1 MNVQRYKFIS
11 DEKTQIW
18 KKELEH
24 VLYRD
29 IHQEGLGCYIDKT
42 HIKLGDIH
50 LGSFFEAQFLFGN
63 AYWISVFAN
72 SLAESI
78 HRDYPQTDTRI
89 HIIGYETY
97 IEPVI
102 LMTKELLADV
112 KYPCVF
118 SHIYEAPKSLPGNTS
133 IDERL
138 RSSTETTY
146 ENNDIYVFVCGIAS
160 TLHTH
165 YKMAR
170 KVSKEISNCKEE
182 PTQDEINELCD
193 KSDFYSIIQIL
204 PTEFQNPLILSY
216 ELLDNKKLEIDKA
229 KDILVRT
236 DKANQERIIVKYLV
250 CVYSIWQRA
259 SECKWCFQ
267 EAELRPIV
275 DTNDISIVPFQA
287 IESIIKENDSN
298 DKEKGSNDE
307 KNDSNDKSQENDQD
321 TNKICFFERN
331 KEDNGFVFLDYL
343 YYDHINRNG
352 NHYQYYIRTNSLLKK
367 ILSDN
372 KLCKRFDSY
381 CNKIKKGLK
390 IGENRIDILIAPL
403 HYSNEQFVSAISQ
416 KVFKSKC
423 EIISFNPTQEFRSN
437 FECKYSNYS
446 YIFKKLRGINS
457 LTTKIYFHFIDDELI
472 MGNSYYRAKSFVSSL
487 LGHLGLYKHNK
498 NDESK
503 NDESKDEKS
512 IHLFESVILL
522 VNRNSNASKTNYI
535 ENIDKFFSFIDI
547 RVPSLRNYGDSCFLC
562 GKTTQATKLK
572 EKSALYTMEKHWEE
586 RENYHKQKNLEEEK
600 KLYNNPKRDK
610 EINERHFRRFY
621 CENLMY
627 QELRYK
633 WSDPKKIYRTIMKT
647 ISEEIS
653 RKDYTYQYEYLI
665 SFIVVLSRPFLYY
678 RENVK
683 KAVHAIVLFLLRIM
697 NKNCRILPETMI
709 VRLRELKTTDFNT
722 LENYYHVIDST
733 DFGKR
738 SSPLDDKIYYLY
750 SILLKRISEMES
762 CYLLS
767 VSNIEKAIKTFNE
780 LDLVKKLEHLKEI
793 GDDATKEEIEKEIEK
808 KKKRFA
814 NQFSMLIRSSIKK
827 ITGTSGGRS
836 KAIHLDNQLENYFAQ
851 HSINIIEKSS
861 GCSIDSVLVQIYL
874 ENLDVDKDTIKY
886 SNNNNLSFQ
895 DKYRETLTE
904 VSDNHQLCLAAEFK
918 DMSENNYIIA
928 CSRGANPDNFKVSP
942 NFDVEDDICYIG
954 ERKLYAVKC
963 FDASSEPLKTVYMLM
978 PIRDDL
984 SVKDNLE
991 SIRRILYHRYS
1002 IASEIKKVAES
1013 GELYQMYRDETWAK
1027 ILTQPKSVSHGQ
1039 SEDIIEHIS
1048 LLESI
1053 YQSFVIHTK
1062 GQSQSHS
1069 KDKEYNG
1076 VSIYSAITLFSNK
1089 IISFLHC
1096 IRIGREMEKHFPFEE
1111 ALRIDY
1117 LPETVPEYPLD
1128 NIDTGENNKF
1138 VFYETNDFRESENNN
1153 FEEFI
1158 SRLNLYIES
1167 MSKKDP
1173 TIILNDQL
1181 IKERDSGNKLQ
1192 IINLKL
1198 DGFSNY
1204 WIPIAFIHILVKNAL
1219 MHGDKGK
1226 PIEVGFQQN
1235 EEDKQGIDL
1244 VVKNYLKDTADEKEQ
1259 GITQKALSY
1268 CLNNGKSLCEFKS
1281 DMDHYESKIHMFFVK
1296 G

>member
-11 DEKTQIW
+11 DGKTQIW
-18 KKELEH
+18 KKELEN
-24 VLYRD
+24 VLHRD
-29 IHQEGLGCYIDKT
+29 IHQEGLGCYIDNT

-63 AYWISVFAN
+63 AYWISIFAN

-78 HRDYPQTDTRI
+78 HCAHPKADTRI

-102 LMTKELLADV
+102 LMTKELLTGEG
-112 KYPCVF
+112 YTCVF
-118 SHIYEAPKSLPGNTS
+118 SHIYEVLKNLPGNTI

-138 RSSTETTY
+138 RSGTDMTHKD
-146 ENNDIYVFVCGIAS
+146 NDVYVFVCGIAS

-170 KVSKEISNCKEE
+170 KVSKVISSVEEATRNEIE
-182 PTQDEINELCD
+182 ELCN
-193 KSDFYSIIQIL
+193 KSEFYSIIQIL
-204 PTEFQNPLILSY
+204 PTEFKDSLKLSY

-229 KDILVRT
+229 NSVLVRIDYT
-236 DKANQERIIVKYLV
+236 NHERIVAKYLV
-250 CVYSIWQRA
+250 CVYSVWQRA

-267 EAELRPIV
+267 EDHLRPIV
-275 DTNDISIVPFQA
+275 DTNDISIIPFQM
-287 IESIIKENDSN
+287 IERNTEENNSKEKEKDSN
-298 DKEKGSNDE
+298 DKEKKKAED
-307 KNDSNDKSQENDQD
+307 KNKS
-321 TNKICFFERN
+321 KICFFQRKKKNNSFE
-331 KEDNGFVFLDYL
+331 FLDYL

-367 ILSDN
+367 ILSDSE
-372 KLCKRFDSY
+372 LCKKFDSY
-381 CNKIKKGLK
+381 CDEIKKDLK
-390 IGENRIDILIAPL
+390 IEENRIDILIAPL

-416 KVFKSKC
+416 KVFHSKC

-446 YIFKKLRGINS
+446 YILKKLKGVDPLSTNV
-457 LTTKIYFHFIDDELI
+457 YFHFIDDELI

-487 LGHLGLYKHNK
+487 LGHLGLFKEIK
-498 NDESK
+498 NDENK
-503 NDESKDEKS
+503 NKEN

-522 VNRNSNASKTNYI
+522 VNRNSNASKSNYI
-535 ENIDKFFSFIDI
+535 ERLDKFFSFIDI
-547 RVPSLRNYGDSCFLC
+547 RVPSLRNYGDACFLC
-562 GKTTQATKLK
+562 GKTTQATRLK

-586 RENYHKQKNLEEEK
+586 RENYHKKKNLDEEK
-600 KLYNNPKRDK
+600 KLYNDPNRDR

-627 QELRYK
+627 QELRHQ
-633 WSDPKKIYRTIMKT
+633 WSVPERIYHIILKT
-647 ISEEIS
+647 ISKEIS
-653 RKDYTYQYEYLI
+653 RKDYVYQYEYLI

-683 KAVHAIVLFLLRIM
+683 KAAHAIVLFLLRIM
-697 NKNCRILPETMI
+697 NRDCRILPETMI
-709 VRLRELKTTDFNT
+709 ARLRDMDITDIHN
-722 LENYYHVIDST
+722 LEDCYHAIDGT

-738 SSPLDDKIYYLY
+738 SSSLDDKIYYLY

-767 VSNIEKAIKTFNE
+767 VSNIEKAISIYNK
-780 LDLVKKLEHLKEI
+780 LDLVKEFEI
-793 GDDATKEEIEKEIEK
+793 LYENSDDANKEEIEKEIENE
-808 KKKRFA
+808 KKRFA

-827 ITGTSGGRS
+827 ITGASGGRS
-836 KAIHLDNQLENYFAQ
+836 KAIHLDRELEDYFRL
-851 HSINIIEKSS
+851 HPLIKIGKSS
-861 GCSIDSVLVQIYL
+861 DCSIDSVLVRIYL
-874 ENLDVDKDTIKY
+874 ENLDVYKDIRKY
-886 SNNNNLSFQ
+886 SENNNLSFQ
-895 DKYRETLTE
+895 DKYRDIFTE
-904 VSDNHQLCLAAEFK
+904 ISDNHRLCLAAEFK
-918 DMSENNYIIA
+918 DKSDNNYIIA
-928 CSRGANPDNFKVSP
+928 CSREADPESFKVPPS
-942 NFDVEDDICYIG
+942 FDEDDDICYIAD
-954 ERKLYAVKC
+954 RNLYAVRC
-963 FDASSEPLKTVYMLM
+963 FDASSEPLKTVYFL
-978 PIRDDL
+978 IQIHDD
-984 SVKDNLE
+984 SSEKVNLE
-991 SIRRILYHRYS
+991 PIRRILYHRYT
-1002 IASEIKKVAES
+1002 IASEVKKVAES

-1039 SEDIIEHIS
+1039 SEDINEHIH

-1053 YQSFVIHTK
+1053 YQSFVSYPK
-1062 GQSQSHS
+1062 DQSQNDS
-1069 KDKEYNG
+1069 KGKSYNG

-1117 LPETVPEYPLD
+1117 LPESVPKYPSD
-1128 NIDTGENNKF
+1128 DIDTGEDNKF
-1138 VFYETNDFRESENNN
+1138 VFYETGDFHESENNN
-1153 FEEFI
+1153 FEELI
-1158 SRLNLYIES
+1158 KRLNLYIES
-1167 MSKKDP
+1167 MKNEIP
-1173 TIILNDQL
+1173 TLKLNDQL

-1198 DGFSNY
+1198 DGSSNY

-1219 MHGDKGK
+1219 IHGNKDKS
-1226 PIEVGFQQN
+1226 IEVGFQQN
-1235 EEDKQGIDL
+1235 KEDEQGIDL
-1244 VVKNYLKDTADEKEQ
+1244 VVTNYLKDTVDEKEQ

-1268 CLNNGKSLCEFKS
+1268 CLNNGKTLCEFKS
-1281 DMDHYESKIHMFFVK
+1281 DMEQYESKIHMFFVK